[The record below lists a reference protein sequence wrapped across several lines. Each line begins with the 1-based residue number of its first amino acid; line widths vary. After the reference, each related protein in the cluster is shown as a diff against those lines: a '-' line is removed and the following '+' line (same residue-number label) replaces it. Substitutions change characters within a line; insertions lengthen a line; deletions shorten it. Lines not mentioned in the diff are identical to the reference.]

1 MKIYRKIALL
11 LALLLLS
18 PCINIASANTLSY
31 ALIGEGA
38 VLLGDDL
45 KPITSLPQNYFVSLL
60 GSDEPYQKVSYL
72 DIDGFMA
79 KKDLTKVDY
88 EPKYKHH
95 ESATLTVSNDGHSV
109 NIRSSPTS
117 KEDNILAV
125 FPSGQ
130 TLYYYGSIEGEP
142 QFPLV
147 GNEWYFVRFY
157 DADGQKRHGYI
168 YSLYAF
174 AEPIEPNLIEPLPKE
189 EQPNNIEKEKPQTL
203 ILPVSKE
210 VIIIIALC
218 IPVVIITYLLFRE
231 RKERED

>member
-11 LALLLLS
+11 LALLLFS
-18 PCINIASANTLSY
+18 PCSNIASASTLSY

-38 VLLGDDL
+38 ILLGEDF
-45 KPITSLPQNYFVSLL
+45 KPITSLPENYFVTLI
-60 GSDEPYQKVSYL
+60 GDDEPYQKVSYL
-72 DIDGFMA
+72 DIDGFISQ
-79 KKDLTKVDY
+79 KNLTKVDY

-95 ESATLTVSNDGHSV
+95 ESATLTLSNDGHSV

-130 TLYYYGSIEGEP
+130 TLYYYGSVEGEP
-142 QFPLV
+142 QFPLA
-147 GNEWYFVRFY
+147 GNEWYFVRFF

-174 AEPIEPNLIEPLPKE
+174 AEPIQPNLIEPVKN
-189 EQPNNIEKEKPQTL
+189 EQPQGSIEKEKAQTL

-231 RKERED
+231 RKETED